1 MEEAEKILRE
11 HIKKAQFDVVYKFD
25 VAKKLK
31 DELDRDIIPYVVLGV
46 NRASYDFSLVDA
58 EPECG
63 LLLPCNILL

>member
-1 MEEAEKILRE
+1 
-11 HIKKAQFDVVYKFD
+11 
-25 VAKKLK
+25 LK